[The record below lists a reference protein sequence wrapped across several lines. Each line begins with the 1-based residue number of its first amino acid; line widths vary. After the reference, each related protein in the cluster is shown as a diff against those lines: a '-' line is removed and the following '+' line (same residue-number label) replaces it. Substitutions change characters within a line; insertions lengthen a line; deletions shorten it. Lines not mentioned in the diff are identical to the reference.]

1 LFPVTR
7 PSTDRQKD
15 RQAGR
20 PDAGFTIIEVLVA
33 LALVGVVI
41 VAIGSLM
48 ATNVRGVRVFEQHV
62 ALTQAARAAMTAGI
76 PPRAELS
83 AGTSTGQIDGYRW
96 TVDVT
101 PLGGQWSAPPADAP
115 WLPQLVRLRV
125 QSPSGAVS
133 DIRTVRLVPR
143 PSE

>member
-1 LFPVTR
+1 M
-7 PSTDRQKD
+7 
-15 RQAGR
+15 
-20 PDAGFTIIEVLVA
+20 A
-33 LALVGVVI
+33 LALVAVVI

-48 ATNVRGVRVFEQHV
+48 ATNVRGVRAFEQHV
-62 ALTQAARAAMTAGI
+62 TLTQAARAAMTAGV
-76 PPRAELS
+76 PPRAELR

-133 DIRTVRLVPR
+133 DIRTVRLIPR